1 MVALDLENPV
11 IRILSSAAP
20 LEATQP
26 HMVRQLYLRA
36 WDTAT
41 DDYEA
46 CMAAH
51 YVARIQDDAE
61 ARFRWNAIA
70 LERARRD
77 VRAIPFLPSLHLNMG
92 RSFEDLG
99 RVVEARA
106 SYRSAMEALADIPA
120 DPYRATLDEAI
131 ARALRRVAGA
141 SDSATP

>member
-1 MVALDLENPV
+1 MVALDLDNPI

-26 HMVRQLYLRA
+26 ETARQLYLRA
-36 WDTAT
+36 WETAT

-61 ARFRWNAIA
+61 ERYRWNSIA
-70 LERARRD
+70 LERAGRD

-99 RVVEARA
+99 RVAEARL
-106 SYRSAMEALADIPA
+106 SYRSAREALRDLPV
-120 DPYRATLDEAI
+120 DPYRATLEEAI
-131 ARALRRVAGA
+131 ARALRRVAEG
-141 SDSATP
+141 SDLATP